1 MDKKKISNEKR
12 LQAVKAWKK
21 NQRNVGGCC
30 GKRTVFEDVSKEENK
45 LKLFDSDN
53 EEDNYDDAF
62 NIRPQFEGPR
72 GQQLLE
78 MSSEL
83 SSRFKL
89 DERFKDDDHEQF
101 EKEEEN
107 DEMKK
112 NLKILES
119 VLGHE
124 VIPKHNTEGKAKKR
138 QLMRFDPE
146 DENASKY
153 MKRNEVSDEKKP
165 KKINKKNKCDQNTAE
180 EIPISSERYTEV
192 SCNLKDVLNSAS
204 APFSLSQKFNTSA
217 EPLAQESHRN
227 DFFSSEN
234 TEAAHFDSR
243 TQSDDVT
250 PKKEKPIIFES
261 KVLKKE
267 RFFVSEGDPRLKG
280 VDFFMCHKPLDV
292 IKEEW
297 KLNRE
302 EVLEIFRQRKRTNQ
316 KKHANKVQNV
326 QKKYAFRKA
335 M

>member
-21 NQRNVGGCC
+21 NQRNVGGYC
-30 GKRTVFEDVSKEENK
+30 GKRTVFEDVVSKDENK

-53 EEDNYDDAF
+53 EEDNYDDVF

-89 DERFKDDDHEQF
+89 DERFRDDDQEQC
-101 EKEEEN
+101 EEEEEN
-107 DEMKK
+107 DETKK

-138 QLMRFDPE
+138 QLMRFDPD

-153 MKRNEVSDEKKP
+153 MQRNEVSDEKKP

-204 APFSLSQKFNTSA
+204 APFSLSQKFNAST
-217 EPLAQESHRN
+217 EPLAQESRRN
-227 DFFSSEN
+227 DFLSSGN
-234 TEAAHFDSR
+234 TEAAHFNSR
-243 TQSDDVT
+243 TQSDAT
-250 PKKEKPIIFES
+250 PKNEKPIIFES

-267 RFFVSEGDPRLKG
+267 RFFVPEDDPRLKG
-280 VDFFMCHKPLDV
+280 VYKNHCLV
-292 IKEEW
+292 
-297 KLNRE
+297 
-302 EVLEIFRQRKRTNQ
+302 
-316 KKHANKVQNV
+316 
-326 QKKYAFRKA
+326 
-335 M
+335 